1 MPHAHR
7 RPNPVGRAALPALL
21 LALGGGAFAGLAT
34 QSASAAPGGQT
45 STLTSAAQATERA
58 GAELDRASRSRDRTD
73 TPAPVAPSPLPVAV
87 LPAVPAPLPAG
98 PVPAAV
104 VAPAPV
110 RFPPPAAVP
119 PPAPKPAAAKA
130 PASKA
135 AVSAGARV
143 CPVPA
148 ARFTD
153 SFGDPRSGGR
163 RHQGTD
169 LMAPRGTP
177 VYAIASGVVRTT
189 SSGAGGIS
197 LYLRAADGTVYF
209 YAHNASNVARNGQR
223 VQAGDLIAK
232 VGSSGNASG
241 SAPHV
246 HFEQAPGGRSAVN
259 PYRMLR
265 QLCG

>member
-34 QSASAAPGGQT
+34 QSASAAPQAQT
-45 STLTSAAQATERA
+45 STQTSAAQATGRA
-58 GAELDRASRSRDRTD
+58 GADLDRASRSRARTD
-73 TPAPVAPSPLPVAV
+73 TPSPVAPSPLPIEV
-87 LPAVPAPLPAG
+87 LPAVPAPLLAV
-98 PVPAAV
+98 PVPAPV
-104 VAPAPV
+104 PVAAPV
-110 RFPPPAAVP
+110 PPPAAVP
-119 PPAPKPAAAKA
+119 PPAPKPAVSKA
-130 PASKA
+130 PASRA
-135 AVSAGARV
+135 AVPAGARV

-148 ARFTD
+148 ASFTD

-163 RHQGTD
+163 RHQGID
-169 LMAPRGTP
+169 LMAPSGTP
-177 VYAIASGVVRTT
+177 AYAIASGVVRTT

-197 LYLRAADGTVYF
+197 LYLRATDGTVYF
-209 YAHNASNVARNGQR
+209 YAHNSSNVARNGQR

-232 VGSSGNASG
+232 VGSSGNASASG
-241 SAPHV
+241 PHV
-246 HFEQAPGGRSAVN
+246 HFEQAPGGGSAVN

>member
-1 MPHAHR
+1 MQHAHR
-7 RPNPVGRAALPALL
+7 RPNPVGRVALPALL

-34 QSASAAPGGQT
+34 QSASAAPRVQT
-45 STLTSAAQATERA
+45 STQTSAVQATGRA
-58 GAELDRASRSRDRTD
+58 GTDLDRASRSRARSD
-73 TPAPVAPSPLPVAV
+73 TPAPVAPSPLPVAI
-87 LPAVPAPLPAG
+87 LSAVPV
-98 PVPAAV
+98 PVPAIPVTA
-104 VAPAPV
+104 VAPAPAPV
-110 RFPPPAAVP
+110 PAPAVVP
-119 PPAPKPAAAKA
+119 PPAPKPAKPAAAK
-130 PASKA
+130 
-135 AVSAGARV
+135 AGARV

-163 RHQGTD
+163 RHEGTD
-169 LMAPRGTP
+169 MMAPRGAP

-189 SSGAGGIS
+189 SSRAGGIS
-197 LYLRAADGTVYF
+197 LYLRATDGTVYF
-209 YAHNASNVARNGQR
+209 YAHNSANVAGNGQR

-241 SAPHV
+241 GATHV
-246 HFEQAPGGRSAVN
+246 HFEQAPGGGSAVN